1 MKSTVVLVPDK
12 VKKLIQKEQI
22 LVVGSSDKTGISN
35 VSPRTTYYLG
45 TDGSIYWLEL
55 FKHKTYRNFQKNP
68 WCSVAI
74 FDKKRLIGYQLKGKA
89 TIVTDKKSKN
99 DIIIKIVDKLT
110 RLHRQRILKQN
121 KKPNLVKFTPSIVY
135 SLNPNELTDSPLAL
149 DATDESLNTSNMQW

>member
-1 MKSTVVLVPDK
+1 VVLVPDK

-68 WCSVAI
+68 WCSIAV
-74 FDKKRLIGYQLKGKA
+74 FDKKRLVGYQLKGKA

-99 DIIIKIVDKLT
+99 EIVIKIVDKLT

-121 KKPNLVKFTPSIVY
+121 KKPNLVKFTPNIVY
-135 SLNPNELTDSPLAL
+135 SLNPNELTDSPLVL
-149 DATDESLNTSNMQW
+149 DATDESLNTANMQW

>member
-1 MKSTVVLVPDK
+1 VVLVPDK

-55 FKHKTYRNFQKNP
+55 FKHKTYRNFQQNP
-68 WCSVAI
+68 WCSVAV

-99 DIIIKIVDKLT
+99 EIVIKIVDKLT

-121 KKPNLVKFTPSIVY
+121 KKPNLVKFTPNIIY
-135 SLNPNELTDSPLAL
+135 SLNPNELTDSPLVL
-149 DATDESLNTSNMQW
+149 DATDESLNNANMQW

>member
-1 MKSTVVLVPDK
+1 
-12 VKKLIQKEQI
+12 
-22 LVVGSSDKTGISN
+22 

-45 TDGSIYWLEL
+45 ADGSIYWLEL

-68 WCSVAI
+68 WCSVAV

-99 DIIIKIVDKLT
+99 EIVIKIVDKLT

-121 KKPNLVKFTPSIVY
+121 KKPNLVKFTPNIIY
-135 SLNPNELTDSPLAL
+135 SLNPNELTDSPLVL
-149 DATDESLNTSNMQW
+149 DATDESLNNANMQW

>member
-1 MKSTVVLVPDK
+1 MVLVPDK

-68 WCSVAI
+68 WCSIAV
-74 FDKKRLIGYQLKGKA
+74 FDKKRLVGYQLKGKA

-99 DIIIKIVDKLT
+99 EIVIKIVDKLT

-121 KKPNLVKFTPSIVY
+121 KKPNLVKFTPNIVY
-135 SLNPNELTDSPLAL
+135 SLNPNELTDSPLVL
-149 DATDESLNTSNMQW
+149 DATDESLNTANMQW